1 MKRYLLSFFI
11 ALSSLLMCFCS
22 SKQTETTF
30 NEHVSGFTSGN
41 ISRKAS
47 VYLVLSE
54 DIGASRIEKINLQKC
69 MSISPSV
76 KGTFSFADAH
86 TIVFNPTEDMAY
98 NTTYKIT
105 ADLDDIFDDD
115 SKDFSFEFKT
125 YPFHLNVNFENFSE
139 SKDEKY
145 VYEFSI
151 KTLDEESVDVVKSI
165 VTYPEWLQMPKV
177 EWIEK
182 DSRNFTM
189 LLSFSPNQEQKMII
203 GTKENKDFDVKEEV
217 LLEMDIP
224 DPNKLSVFDV
234 KFVENDT
241 KYIQV
246 TFNKNLDVKQ
256 NKRGLAYI
264 RGNESQSIEC
274 EGNVIKLFPDRT
286 KEGVVSV
293 FLSQNIRSTKGLI
306 LGKDVVKEIE
316 LIVTKPKVE
325 FVDEGNIFPQSNTF
339 IVPFRSIYMKGVK
352 VRVFKIYNNNI
363 ASLLQ
368 RDGIASS
375 YNLKLLARPVA
386 VTTFFLDETLDLT
399 KWHVCAIDLSNL
411 VKTEPGCMYRVE
423 LSMDYRLTAW
433 PGVGQTINKQDF
445 ESEDK
450 VTMARLNDDFDGDS
464 DWYYIDSYTDWT
476 DYSYDK
482 RDNPSTKSYY
492 VERSVGKNVLSTNI
506 GLLALAPTN
515 HTMTVIATNLL
526 DAKAMKDVEV
536 SVYNKQAQII
546 AKGTTDANGRIDF
559 ELTENIGVPFFTIAR
574 KGDDISGIR
583 VKRGEEL
590 STSTFDVSGQVI
602 QKGLKGYIYGE
613 RGVWRPGDTVFLS
626 FMLNDR
632 EKKLPEN
639 HPVVLEMTNP
649 LGQSYC
655 KMTKNTGICGIYTF
669 AIPTNTSDPTGSW
682 LATIQVGGTS
692 FSKRL
697 RIETIKPNRLKIDLQ
712 LPKMLYAGKQSLPL
726 HTEWLNGGATHNLK
740 YNIAASFVKTQTSF
754 DKWSEYVFED
764 PSSEFETGEYEV
776 TRSVTNEKGD
786 ALVQIDVPN
795 LTQAPGK
802 LRCRLTTQVY
812 EESGEFSTDIQFVD
826 YSPFSRY
833 VGLKA
838 PKSEKGF
845 IPTGTN
851 QTFSMV
857 SVNAN
862 GAAVSGIS
870 LLVEVYKVE
879 WWWWWNSSS
888 YQLADYTT
896 SSHNEPFMKC
906 TKKTDANGI
915 ATFSMNLKDNQW
927 GTYFIRVTDEQTKHK
942 TGMLAYFDWPSL
954 TAPRSIDGR
963 ESAFSLSIKTDKDEY
978 VPKES
983 ISAVIPSTEGSRA
996 IVSLCNSTGIIDM
1009 KFIECHGEQTT
1020 VNFKATE
1027 EMVPNAYICATIIQP
1042 YNHTENNDVPIRLYG
1057 VKSILIN
1064 SPQSRLNPIL
1074 ESADETR
1081 PMMPY
1086 KVVVGE
1092 KDGREMAYTL
1102 AIVDEGLLDLTR
1114 YKTPNAWNE
1123 FNAKEAFGMRMWD
1136 LYNLVSGAYGG
1147 RIDQMFSI
1155 GGDEC
1160 LYDGPKAVV
1169 NRFTPM
1175 VYFKGPFKLAK
1186 GKKNTHIINVPNYN
1200 GRVRVMVVA
1209 GDGSAYG
1216 SAEKSVFVKKPLM
1229 VTGTMPRQIG
1239 VNDEMTVSATI
1250 FVTDKKIKDVTTT
1263 ISCSNNLQIVG
1274 DKSITTSFSS
1284 VGDKTIQFVVKAG
1297 AKDGIGK
1304 ISIKSSSSIDE
1315 YSYDVEIPIRS
1326 VSQQIKS
1333 VNTSTIEA
1341 GETFN
1346 AKVLAP
1352 GSSNQKISVEI
1363 SNIQPLNVS
1372 NRIAELIEYPHG
1384 CAEQITSKALS
1395 QLYLKEFADLSEAQK
1410 KEVDEHV
1417 KIVLQKLMNYQ
1428 TNEGGISYWPN
1439 SSYANPFASAYVLL
1453 FLDKAAE
1460 KGYFVNETMKNN
1472 LKKYVTNQVKNWK
1485 STTNIYETQTIAFSL
1500 YVLALNNAPER
1511 STMNRMKEAAS
1522 QMHQLNKNCLA
1533 ASYALIG
1540 QTDIAEQLYENPL
1553 TKSKTTVDFFD
1564 FWYRSDVFNLIVETL
1579 INYKVAH
1586 VWANSIRERMVSN
1599 DWMSTSEIAMGFHA
1613 MSTFFKKN
1621 GSSKELNFVVKTNN
1635 KDFAKISSNSMSWNS
1650 VLAENVPSI
1659 DLNVANKGKGTL
1671 YVTTT
1676 TQGIATQ
1683 EPIAAVNSGI
1693 EVSMLYPTDIS
1704 EIQQGKVFTGVC
1716 TVKNN
1721 TSTTLK
1727 NIAVTHILPAGFE
1740 VISVSPAGFEVPS
1753 ADRSG
1758 YVDYQDVRDDRILS
1772 YIDELG
1778 PYRSSVIKITLSATY
1793 AGKYYVPSISAEQM
1807 YSKEFFGCTASGICV
1822 IK

>member
-125 YPFHLNVNFENFSE
+125 YPFHLNVSFEKFAE
-139 SKDEKY
+139 SNDENY

-151 KTLDEESVDVVKSI
+151 RTLDEESLDVVQSAI
-165 VTYPEWLQMPKV
+165 SYTEGLQSPKV
-177 EWIEK
+177 EWIAK
-182 DSRNFTM
+182 DARNYTM
-189 LLSFSPNQEQKMII
+189 ILSFKP
-203 GTKENKDFDVKEEV
+203 TKEQELTISTKKNKDLDLEEELLLVKE
-217 LLEMDIP
+217 IP
-224 DPNKLSVFDV
+224 DPNKLSIFDV
-234 KFVENDT
+234 AFVENDT

-246 TFNKNLDVKQ
+246 TFNKKLDTKQ

-264 RGNESQSIEC
+264 VGNESQSIEC

-306 LGKDVVKEIE
+306 LGKDVVKDIE
-316 LIVTKPKVE
+316 LIITKPKIE
-325 FVDEGNIFPQSNTF
+325 FVDEGNILPQSDKF
-339 IVPFRSIYMKGVK
+339 VVPFRSIYMRGVK

-368 RDGIASS
+368 RESINSCS
-375 YNLKLLARPVA
+375 NLKLVGRPVA
-386 VTTFFLDETLDLT
+386 VTTFFLDETLDLK
-399 KWHVCAIDLSNL
+399 KWQVCAIDLSDL

-423 LSMDYRLTAW
+423 LLMDYRLSVW
-433 PGVGQTINKQDF
+433 PGAEQTINKQDF
-445 ESEDK
+445 EAEDK
-450 VTMARLNDDFDGDS
+450 VEMAKLSDSFDDDNN
-464 DWYYIDSYTDWT
+464 WYYIDSDFDWMN
-476 DYSYDK
+476 YSYDD
-482 RDNPSTKSYY
+482 RDNPSTKSFYM
-492 VERSVGKNVLSTNI
+492 ERTVGKNVLSTNI
-506 GLLALAPTN
+506 GLLALAPTSHN
-515 HTMTVIATNLL
+515 MTVIATNLIT
-526 DAKAMKDVEV
+526 AKAMKDVEV
-536 SVYNKQAQII
+536 SVYNRQAQVI
-546 AKGTTDANGRIDF
+546 AKGTTDGDGRIDF
-559 ELTENIGVPFFTIAR
+559 ELTSNMGAPFFTIAR
-574 KGDDISGIR
+574 KDNDISGMR

-590 STSTFDVSGQVI
+590 STSTFDVSGQTI
-602 QKGLKGYIYGE
+602 QKGLKGYVYGE
-613 RGVWRPGDTVFLS
+613 RGVWRPGDTIFLS

-632 EKKLPEN
+632 EKTLPEN

-655 KMTKNTGICGIYTF
+655 KMIKTSGICGIYSF
-669 AIPTNTSDPTGSW
+669 AIPTSESDPTGSW

-697 RIETIKPNRLKIDLQ
+697 RIETVKPNRLKIDLQ
-712 LPKMLYAGKQSLPL
+712 LPKMLVSGNQTLPL
-726 HTEWLNGGATHNLK
+726 HTEWLTGGATHNLN
-740 YNIAASFVKTQTSF
+740 YTIAASFVETKTTF
-754 DKWSEYVFED
+754 DKWKEYVFED
-764 PSSEFETGEYEV
+764 PSCEFESGEYEV
-776 TRSVTNEKGD
+776 ARRVTNETGD
-786 ALVQIDVPN
+786 ASVQLEVPE

-812 EESGEFSTDIQFVD
+812 EESGEFSTDVQYVD

-838 PKSEKGF
+838 PKSEKEY
-845 IPTGTN
+845 IPTESN
-851 QTFSMV
+851 QTFSIV
-857 SVNAN
+857 SVDAN
-862 GAAVSGIS
+862 GNAVSGTP

-879 WWWWWNSSS
+879 WWWWWNCSS

-896 SSHNEPFMKC
+896 SSYNEPFMKD
-906 TKKTDANGI
+906 TKRTDANGI
-915 ATFSMNLKDNQW
+915 ATFSMNVKDSQW
-927 GTYFIRVTDEQTKHK
+927 GTYFIRVTDQQSKHK

-954 TAPRSIDGR
+954 SSPRSIDGR

-978 VPKES
+978 VSNEA
-983 ISAVIPSTEGSRA
+983 ISAIIPSTEGSRA
-996 IVSLCNSTGIIDM
+996 IVTLCNSTGIIDM
-1009 KFIECHGEQTT
+1009 KFIECHGTQTT

-1027 EMVPNAYICATIIQP
+1027 EMIPNAYICATVIQP

-1057 VKSILIN
+1057 VKSISIN
-1064 SPQSRLNPIL
+1064 SSHSHLNPLI
-1074 ESADETR
+1074 ESVNETR
-1081 PMMPY
+1081 PMEQY

-1553 TKSKTTVDFFD
+1553 TKSKTIVDFSNH
-1564 FWYRSDVFNLIVETL
+1564 WYRSEVFNLIVETL
-1579 INYKVAH
+1579 INYKVAYL
-1586 VWANSIRERMVSN
+1586 WANSIRERMVSN

-1683 EPIAAVNSGI
+1683 EPITAVNSGI
-1693 EVSMLYPTDIS
+1693 EVSMWYPTDIS

-1740 VISVSPAGFEVPS
+1740 VISAECSNF
-1753 ADRSG
+1753 
-1758 YVDYQDVRDDRILS
+1758 VDYQDIRDDRILS
-1772 YIDELG
+1772 YIDNLTSH
-1778 PYRSSVIKITLSATY
+1778 SSAVIKVTMSATY
-1793 AGKYYVPSISAEQM
+1793 IGKYYVPSITAQQM
-1807 YSKEFFGCTASGICV
+1807 YSNQYYGCTASGICV

>member
-1 MKRYLLSFFI
+1 MYCMKRYLLSFFI

-47 VYLVLSE
+47 VYLILSE
-54 DIGASRIEKINLQKC
+54 DIDASRIEKINLQKC
-69 MSISPSV
+69 MSISPSA

-105 ADLDDIFDDD
+105 AELDDIFDDD

-125 YPFHLNVNFENFSE
+125 YPFHLNASFEKFSE
-139 SKDEKY
+139 SNDENY
-145 VYEFSI
+145 VYEISI
-151 KTLDEESVDVVKSI
+151 RTLDEESLDVVQSVI
-165 VTYPEWLQMPKV
+165 CYTEGLQSPKV

-182 DSRNFTM
+182 DSRNYTM
-189 LLSFSPNQEQKMII
+189 ILSFKP
-203 GTKENKDFDVKEEV
+203 TKEQELTISTKKNKDLDLEEELLLAKE
-217 LLEMDIP
+217 IP

-234 KFVENDT
+234 TFVENDT

-246 TFNKNLDVKQ
+246 TFNKNLDTKQ

-264 RGNESQSIEC
+264 VGNESQSIEC

-316 LIVTKPKVE
+316 LIITKPKIE
-325 FVDEGNIFPQSNTF
+325 FVDEGNIFPQSDKF
-339 IVPFRSIYMKGVK
+339 VVPFRSIYMRGVK

-368 RDGIASS
+368 RESINSC
-375 YNLKLLARPVA
+375 YNLKLLGRPVA
-386 VTTFFLDETLDLT
+386 VTTFFLDETLDFK
-399 KWHVCAIDLSNL
+399 KWNVCAIDLSDL

-423 LSMDYRLTAW
+423 LLMDYRLSAW
-433 PGVGQTINKQDF
+433 PGAEQTINKQDF
-445 ESEDK
+445 EAEDK
-450 VTMARLNDDFDGDS
+450 VEMAKLNDSFDD
-464 DWYYIDSYTDWT
+464 DNNWYYIDSDFDWMN
-476 DYSYDK
+476 YSYDD
-482 RDNPSTKSYY
+482 RDNPSTKSFYI
-492 VERSVGKNVLSTNI
+492 ERSVGKNVLSTNI
-506 GLLALAPTN
+506 GLLALAPTAHN
-515 HTMTVIATNLL
+515 LTVIATNLL
-526 DAKAMKDVEV
+526 TAKAMKDVEV
-536 SVYNKQAQII
+536 SVYNRQAQVI
-546 AKGTTDANGRIDF
+546 AKGTTDGDGRIDF
-559 ELTENIGVPFFTIAR
+559 ELTGNMGAPYFTIAR
-574 KGDDISGIR
+574 KDSDVSGMR

-590 STSTFDVSGQVI
+590 STSTFDVSGQTI
-602 QKGLKGYIYGE
+602 QKGLKGYMYGE
-613 RGVWRPGDTVFLS
+613 RGVWRPGDTIFLS

-632 EKKLPEN
+632 EKTLPEN
-639 HPVVLEMTNP
+639 HPVVMEMTNP

-655 KMTKNTGICGIYTF
+655 KMTKTSGICGVYSF
-669 AIPTNTSDPTGSW
+669 AIPTSESDPTGSW

-697 RIETIKPNRLKIDLQ
+697 RVETVKPNRLKIDLQ
-712 LPKMLYAGKQSLPL
+712 LPKMLVSGNQSLPL
-726 HTEWLNGGATHNLK
+726 HTEWLTGGATHNLK
-740 YNIAASFVKTQTSF
+740 YTIAASFVKTQTSF
-754 DKWSEYVFED
+754 DKWKEYVFED
-764 PSSEFETGEYEV
+764 PSSEFESGEYEV
-776 TRSVTNEKGD
+776 ARSVTNEIGD
-786 ALVQIDVPN
+786 ASVHLDVPEM
-795 LTQAPGK
+795 TQAPGK

-812 EESGEFSTDIQFVD
+812 EESGEFSTDVQYVD
-826 YSPFSRY
+826 YSPFSHY

-838 PKSEKGF
+838 PKSEKEY
-845 IPTGTN
+845 IPTGSN
-851 QTFSMV
+851 QTFSIV
-857 SVNAN
+857 SVDAN
-862 GAAVSGIS
+862 GNAVSGMP

-879 WWWWWNSSS
+879 WWWWWNCSS

-896 SSHNEPFMKC
+896 SSYNEPFMKD
-906 TKKTDANGI
+906 TKRTDANGL
-915 ATFSMNLKDNQW
+915 ATFSMNVKDSQW
-927 GTYFIRVTDEQTKHK
+927 GTYFIRVTDQQSKHK
-942 TGMLAYFDWPSL
+942 TGLLAYFDWPSL
-954 TAPRSIDGR
+954 SSPRSIDGR

-978 VPKES
+978 VSNEA
-983 ISAVIPSTEGSRA
+983 ISAIIPSTEGSRA

-1009 KFIECHGEQTT
+1009 KFIECHGTQTT
-1020 VNFKATE
+1020 VNFKATD
-1027 EMVPNAYICATIIQP
+1027 EMIPNAYICATVIQP

-1057 VKSILIN
+1057 VKSITIN
-1064 SPQSRLNPIL
+1064 SQQSHLNPII
-1074 ESADETR
+1074 ESANETR
-1081 PMMPY
+1081 PMEQY

-1114 YKTPNAWNE
+1114 FKTPNAWNE
-1123 FNAKEAFGMRMWD
+1123 FNAKEALGMRMWD

-1186 GKKNTHIINVPNYN
+1186 GKKNTHTIDVPNYN

-1216 SAEKSVFVKKPLM
+1216 SAEKSVFVRKPLM

-1250 FVTDKKIKDVTTT
+1250 FVTDKNIKDVTTT

-1274 DKSITTSFSS
+1274 NKSITTSFSS
-1284 VGDKTIQFVVKAG
+1284 VGDKTVQFAVKAG

-1304 ISIKSSSSIDE
+1304 ISIKSTSSADE

-1326 VSQQIKS
+1326 VSQQIKMVETS
-1333 VNTSTIEA
+1333 VVDA
-1341 GETFN
+1341 GGTFSK
-1346 AKVLAP
+1346 KVFAQ
-1352 GSSNQKISVEI
+1352 GSSQQKISVEI
-1363 SNIQPLNVS
+1363 SNIQPLNAS

-1395 QLYLKEFADLSEAQK
+1395 QLYLKEFADLTEAQK
-1410 KEVDEHV
+1410 KEADEHV

-1428 TNEGGISYWPN
+1428 TNDGGISYWPHSSFAN
-1439 SSYANPFASAYVLL
+1439 SWASAYVLM
-1453 FLDKAAE
+1453 FLEKASE
-1460 KGYFVNETMKNN
+1460 KGYFVTESMKKN

-1485 STTNIYETQTIAFSL
+1485 SNTNAYDSQTIAFSL
-1500 YVLALNNAPER
+1500 YVLALNNSPER
-1511 STMNRMKEAAS
+1511 STMNRMKEASA
-1522 QMHQLNKNCLA
+1522 QLTDMTSSWLA

-1540 QTDIAEQLYENPL
+1540 QQNIA
-1553 TKSKTTVDFFD
+1553 KSLFKNSSIGWGYGYWHSPEVI
-1564 FWYRSDVFNLIVETL
+1564 NLIVESL
-1579 INYKVAH
+1579 IQD
-1586 VWANSIRERMVSN
+1586 ANAKNTAETVRKHLASN
-1599 DWMSTSEIAMGFHA
+1599 EWLSTSETAIGFHA
-1613 MSTFFKKN
+1613 MSTYFKKN
-1621 GSSKELNFVVKTNN
+1621 GVSKELNFVVKTNN
-1635 KDFAKISSNSMSWNS
+1635 KEFAKISSNSMSWNS
-1650 VLAENVPSI
+1650 ILAENVPSI
-1659 DLNVANKGKGTL
+1659 DLNVANKGKGTM

-1693 EVSMLYPTDIS
+1693 EVLMWYPTDIS
-1704 EIQQGKVFTGVC
+1704 EIQQGKIITAVC

-1721 TSTTLK
+1721 TRVSLK

-1753 ADRSG
+1753 AERSG
-1758 YVDYQDVRDDRILS
+1758 YVDYQDIRDDRILS
-1772 YIDELG
+1772 YIDELA
-1778 PYRSSVIKITLSATY
+1778 PNRSAVIKVTLSATY
-1793 AGKYYVPSISAEQM
+1793 AGKYYVPSVSAEQM
-1807 YSKEFFGCTASGICV
+1807 YSKEFFGCTASGNCV